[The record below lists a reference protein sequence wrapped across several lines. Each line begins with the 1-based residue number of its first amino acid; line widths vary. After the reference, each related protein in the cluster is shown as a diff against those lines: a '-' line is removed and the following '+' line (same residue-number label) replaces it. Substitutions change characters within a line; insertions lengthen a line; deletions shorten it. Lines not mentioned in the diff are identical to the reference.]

1 VDLDSAHVVVTGG
14 AAGIGAAAG
23 RVFARAGARTVVL
36 ADLDGE
42 KTAAVAAELTGERT
56 AARADGLAG
65 GETAAEFAALGLRA
79 DIGSE
84 AGIAELIATAEEA
97 HGPIDVFCSNAG
109 IAGPYGGPEI
119 SDAEWQKT
127 WEVNVMSHI
136 WAARLLLPGMLER
149 RHGHLSSTASAAGL
163 TANPGLMPYSVTK
176 HAAVAVAEWLA
187 ITYGGGDSG
196 VGFSCFCPQG
206 VATPML
212 EKWRQEDPSS
222 RVAAAS
228 GDTITPDE
236 AADALVAGIAADTFL
251 ILSHPEL
258 CTYQER
264 KVADPERWLAGMQR
278 FQAQIDAA
286 RKEMEGSP

>member
-23 RVFARAGARTVVL
+23 RAFARAGARGVVI

-42 KTAAVAAELTGERT
+42 AVAA
-56 AARADGLAG
+56 A
-65 GETAAEFAALGLRA
+65 AAEFGGTGLRA

-84 AGIAELIATAEEA
+84 AGVAALIAAAEAE
-97 HGPIDVFCSNAG
+97 HGPIDIFCSNAG
-109 IAGPYGGPEI
+109 IAGPYGGPEV
-119 SDAEWQKT
+119 SDAQWQQT
-127 WEVNVMSHI
+127 WEVNVMAHI

-187 ITYGGGDSG
+187 ITYGGNDSG

-212 EKWRQEDPSS
+212 EKWRREDPSS

-228 GDTITPDE
+228 GATITPDD
-236 AADALVAGIAADTFL
+236 AAAALVAGIAEDRFL

-258 CTYQER
+258 RTYQTR
-264 KVADPERWLAGMQR
+264 KASDPERWLGGMQR

-286 RKEMEGSP
+286 REEIESEK

>member
-1 VDLDSAHVVVTGG
+1 VDLDSTHVVVTGG
-14 AAGIGAAAG
+14 AAGIGAAAA
-23 RVFARAGARTVVL
+23 RAFARAGARGVVV
-36 ADLDGE
+36 ADLDG
-42 KTAAVAAELTGERT
+42 AACAEVAAEFG
-56 AARADGLAG
+56 GLG
-65 GETAAEFAALGLRA
+65 VRA

-84 AGIAELIATAEEA
+84 AGVAALIAAAEEA
-97 HGPIDVFCSNAG
+97 YGPIDVFCSNAG
-109 IAGPYGGPEI
+109 IAGPYGGPEV
-119 SDAEWQKT
+119 SDAMWQHT

-136 WAARLLLPGMLER
+136 WAARLLLPGMRER
-149 RHGHLSSTASAAGL
+149 RRGHLSSTASAAGL

-187 ITYGGGDSG
+187 LTYGGDDSG

-212 EKWRQEDPSS
+212 EKWRREDPSS

-236 AADALVAGIAADTFL
+236 AAAALVAGIEADTFL

-258 CTYQER
+258 RTYVER
-264 KVADPERWLAGMQR
+264 KAFDPERWLRGMQR
-278 FQAQIDAA
+278 FQAQVDAA
-286 RKEMEGSP
+286 RAEP

>member
-1 VDLDSAHVVVTGG
+1 VNTVVLVDLDSAHVVVTGG

-23 RVFARAGARTVVL
+23 RAFARAGARAVVL

-42 KTAAVAAELTGERT
+42 KTAAVAAELTG
-56 AARADGLAG
+56 AKSGAG
-65 GETAAEFAALGLRA
+65 EFSALGLRA

-84 AGIAELIATAEEA
+84 DGVAELIAAAEA
-97 HGPIDVFCSNAG
+97 ANGPIDVFCSNAG
-109 IAGPYGGPEI
+109 IAGPYGGPEVP
-119 SDAEWQKT
+119 DYEWQRT

-149 RHGHLSSTASAAGL
+149 RHGHLNSTASAAGL

-187 ITYGGGDSG
+187 FTYGGNDSG

-212 EKWRQEDPSS
+212 EKWRAEDPSS
-222 RVAAAS
+222 RVTAAS
-228 GDTITPDE
+228 GDTITPD
-236 AADALVAGIAADTFL
+236 AAAAALVAGIEADTFL

-258 CTYQER
+258 QTYQER
-264 KVADPERWLAGMQR
+264 KVSDPERWLKGMQR
-278 FQAQIDAA
+278 FQAQVDAA
-286 RKEMEGSP
+286 RAEG

>member
-1 VDLDSAHVVVTGG
+1 VELDSTHVVVTGG

-23 RVFARAGARTVVL
+23 RAFARAGARAVVL
-36 ADLDGE
+36 VDLDE
-42 KTAAVAAELTGERT
+42 AKTAAVAAELAGEKT
-56 AARADGLAG
+56 S
-65 GETAAEFAALGLRA
+65 GECAVVGLRA

-84 AGIAELIATAEEA
+84 AGVAELIAAAEEA
-97 HGPIDVFCSNAG
+97 NGPIDIFCSNAG
-109 IAGPYGGPEI
+109 IAGPYGGPEVG
-119 SDAEWQKT
+119 DAEWQKT

-187 ITYGGGDSG
+187 ITYGGDSG

-236 AADALVAGIAADTFL
+236 AAEALVAGIAADTFL

-258 CTYQER
+258 RTYQER
-264 KVADPERWLAGMQR
+264 KVADPDRWLGGMQR

-286 RKEMEGSP
+286 RQSE

>member
-1 VDLDSAHVVVTGG
+1 VLLGVAAEGEYGRLVDLDSAHVVVTGG
-14 AAGIGAAAG
+14 AAGIGAAAA
-23 RVFARAGARTVVL
+23 RAFARAGARGVVV
-36 ADLDGE
+36 ADLDGDSC
-42 KTAAVAAELTGERT
+42 AAVAAEF
-56 AARADGLAG
+56 G
-65 GETAAEFAALGLRA
+65 GLGLRA

-84 AGIAELIATAEEA
+84 AGVAALIAAAEEA
-97 HGPIDVFCSNAG
+97 YGPVDVFCSNAG
-109 IAGPYGGPEI
+109 IAGPYGGPEV
-119 SDAEWQKT
+119 SDAEWQQT

-136 WAARLLLPGMLER
+136 WAARLLLPGMMER

-187 ITYGGGDSG
+187 LTYCGDSG

-212 EKWRQEDPSS
+212 EKWRREDPSS

-236 AADALVAGIAADTFL
+236 AAAALVAGIESDTFL

-258 CTYQER
+258 RTYQER
-264 KVADPERWLAGMQR
+264 KAADPERWLRGMQR

-286 RKEMEGSP
+286 RQPE

>member
-23 RVFARAGARTVVL
+23 RAFARAGARAVVL
-36 ADLDGE
+36 ADLDAE
-42 KTAAVAAELTGERT
+42 RTAAVAV
-56 AARADGLAG
+56 DLAG
-65 GETAAEFAALGLRA
+65 GNTSGEFAAIGLRA

-84 AGIAELIATAEEA
+84 AGVAELIAAAEA
-97 HGPIDVFCSNAG
+97 ANGPIDVFCSNAG
-109 IAGPYGGPEI
+109 IAGPYGGPEVP
-119 SDAEWQKT
+119 DAEWQQT
-127 WEVNVMSHI
+127 WEVNVMAHI
-136 WAARLLLPGMLER
+136 WAARLLLPGMLGR

-212 EKWRQEDPSS
+212 EKWREEDPSS

-236 AADALVAGIAADTFL
+236 AAAALVAGIEADTFL

-258 CTYQER
+258 RTYQER
-264 KVADPERWLAGMQR
+264 KVADPDRWLGGMQR
-278 FQAQIDAA
+278 FQSQIDAA
-286 RKEMEGSP
+286 RAEVEREAGGA

>member
-23 RVFARAGARTVVL
+23 RAFALAGARTVVL

-42 KTAAVAAELTGERT
+42 KTAAVASEF
-56 AARADGLAG
+56 G
-65 GETAAEFAALGLRA
+65 GLGLGA

-84 AGIAELIATAEEA
+84 AGVAKLIAAAEEA
-97 HGPIDVFCSNAG
+97 NGPIDVFCSNAG
-109 IAGPYGGPEI
+109 IAGPYGGPEVT
-119 SDAEWQKT
+119 DAEWQKT
-127 WEVNVMSHI
+127 WEVNVMAHV
-136 WAARLLLPGMLER
+136 WAARLLLPGLLER
-149 RHGHLSSTASAAGL
+149 GHGHLSSTASAAGL

-187 ITYGGGDSG
+187 ITYGGVDSG
-196 VGFSCFCPQG
+196 VSFSCFCPQG

-212 EKWRQEDPSS
+212 EKWRREDPSS

-228 GDTITPDE
+228 GDTITAD
-236 AADALVAGIAADTFL
+236 AAAAALVAGIEADTFL

-258 CTYQER
+258 RTYQER
-264 KVADPERWLAGMQR
+264 KASDPERWLGGMQR

-286 RKEMEGSP
+286 GAEAELDA